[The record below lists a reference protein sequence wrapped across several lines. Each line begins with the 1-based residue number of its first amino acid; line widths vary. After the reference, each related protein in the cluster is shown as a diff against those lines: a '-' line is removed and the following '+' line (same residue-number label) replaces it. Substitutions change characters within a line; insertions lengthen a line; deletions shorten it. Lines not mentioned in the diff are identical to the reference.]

1 MSNTIVR
8 FLVGITGIPI
18 IIYLVVIGNVVFL
31 TFCVIASLFCMN
43 EFYNLFEKPK
53 SPPPATTRW
62 LGGFSFEKFIFLLV
76 SSFIVVC
83 FYYEKF
89 NYVLILYFIMFI
101 FLILSELF
109 KKVKHFE
116 AIGTWLLS
124 MVYIS
129 SPFGLLA
136 LMASDKFI
144 KLFGENFALVCL
156 ALIWISDTF
165 AFWGG
170 KTFGTHKLAEKISP
184 KKTWEGSAFGFLATV
199 AGSLALKFFLYPQ
212 LQVSDVLIIA
222 VVVGLT
228 AQLGDLF
235 ESHLK
240 RTANV
245 KDSSQLIPGHGGV
258 LDRFDSLLFAAPA
271 LYIFLYIRS
280 VVL

>member
-1 MSNTIVR
+1 MSKTLVR
-8 FLVGITGIPI
+8 LLVGIIGMPI
-18 IIYLVVIGNVVFL
+18 IIYLVAIGNVVFL
-31 TFCVIASLFCMN
+31 TFCVVASLFCMN

-53 SPPPATTRW
+53 FPPPATTRW
-62 LGGFSFEKFIFLLV
+62 LGGISFEKFIFLLV
-76 SSFIVVC
+76 SSLIVVC

-124 MVYIS
+124 VVYIS
-129 SPFGLLA
+129 SPFGLLG

-156 ALIWISDTF
+156 VLIWVSDTF

-170 KTFGTHKLAEKISP
+170 KTFGKHKLAEKISP
-184 KKTWEGSAFGFLATV
+184 KKTWEGSAFGFSATV
-199 AGSLALKFFLYPQ
+199 AGSLALKLFLYPQ
-212 LQVSDVLIIA
+212 LQVSDALIIA

-245 KDSSQLIPGHGGV
+245 KDSSQFIPGHGGV

-271 LYIFLYIRS
+271 LYIFLYVRMT
-280 VVL
+280 L